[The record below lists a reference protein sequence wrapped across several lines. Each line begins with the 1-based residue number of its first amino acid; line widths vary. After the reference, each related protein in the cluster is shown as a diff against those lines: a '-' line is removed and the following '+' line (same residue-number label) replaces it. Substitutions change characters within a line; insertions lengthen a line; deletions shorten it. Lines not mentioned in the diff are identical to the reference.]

1 VKTKVRV
8 GKKLTIH
15 IPKAIAEELN
25 IKEGD
30 ILSLKI
36 KDNKIILEQND
47 AIFLSLKGRKFAK
60 ASLEDIDRISEEE
73 QRKYEN
79 PH

>member
-1 VKTKVRV
+1 MKTKVRV

-30 ILSLKI
+30 ILSLKV

-60 ASLEDIDRISEEE
+60 VSLEDIDRISEEE

>member
-1 VKTKVRV
+1 M
-8 GKKLTIH
+8 H

-79 PH
+79 PHWH

>member
-1 VKTKVRV
+1 MKTKVRV

>member
-1 VKTKVRV
+1 VRTKVRV

-15 IPKAIAEELN
+15 IPKAVAEELN

-30 ILSLKI
+30 VLSLKV
-36 KDNKIILEQND
+36 KDNKIILELND
-47 AIFLSLKGRKFAK
+47 AVFLSLKGRKFARV
-60 ASLEDIDRISEEE
+60 SLEDVERISEEE
-73 QRKYEN
+73 QGRYEN